1 MDINVL
7 CKKIFDA
14 VNAVAEKLSS
24 PIAYINIRTGKDFP
38 YSDDE
43 LCTCFSKT
51 AWDTRLSSADLNIT
65 HDAAMNDCLVKIE
78 DITDFIDDE
87 GKNNVYH
94 VKEADSIIR

>member
-14 VNAVAEKLSS
+14 VNAVAE
-24 PIAYINIRTGKDFP
+24 NIRTGKDFP

-94 VKEADSIIR
+94 VKETDSIIR